1 LPQRDR
7 SSRHPAAAA
16 AGDPRTIGRRL
27 DDLAAGLARL
37 AAEHAA
43 LRRTVEA
50 VGGAAERVARRMPA
64 PPIVATEVNGFIVG
78 VPAEEWRL
86 AAFHQFRGV
95 LEPGLVRAFSA
106 SLRPGATVVDIGAN
120 LGLYTLIAARA
131 VGMDGKVFSFEPTPQ
146 TWRLLKDNV
155 QVNGLLETGIVEL
168 RQAAVTDRA
177 GWASLTV
184 YRDNSGHNTLF
195 PAEVAGETTEVE
207 TLALDAAL
215 DGARPVDVVKID
227 AEGAEPLIW
236 RGMGK
241 TLRRNRR
248 IRVFMEFAPS
258 LLLRAGSDP
267 AEFLEQL
274 TADGFR
280 IQRVHDDSGELI
292 DASLEELRAVFSVNL
307 MLTWRTPHE
316 G

>member
-1 LPQRDR
+1 
-7 SSRHPAAAA
+7 
-16 AGDPRTIGRRL
+16 
-27 DDLAAGLARL
+27 
-37 AAEHAA
+37 
-43 LRRTVEA
+43 
-50 VGGAAERVARRMPA
+50 M
-64 PPIVATEVNGFIVG
+64 
-78 VPAEEWRL
+78 
-86 AAFHQFRGV
+86 
-95 LEPGLVRAFSA
+95 
-106 SLRPGATVVDIGAN
+106 
-120 LGLYTLIAARA
+120 
-131 VGMDGKVFSFEPTPQ
+131 GM
-146 TWRLLKDNV
+146 
-155 QVNGLLETGIVEL
+155 
-168 RQAAVTDRA
+168 
-177 GWASLTV
+177 
-184 YRDNSGHNTLF
+184 
-195 PAEVAGETTEVE
+195 
-207 TLALDAAL
+207 
-215 DGARPVDVVKID
+215 GARPVDVVKID

-292 DASLEELRAVFSVNL
+292 DASLEELRTVFSVNL